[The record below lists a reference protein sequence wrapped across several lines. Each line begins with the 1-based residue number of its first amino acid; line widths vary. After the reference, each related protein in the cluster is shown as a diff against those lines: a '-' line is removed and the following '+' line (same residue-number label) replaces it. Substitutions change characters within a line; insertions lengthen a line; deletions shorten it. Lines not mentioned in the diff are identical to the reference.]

1 MTRLPIENFSPP
13 AEKFTKDLKGA
24 SPDRAEELSVVFHHE
39 GH

>member
-1 MTRLPIENFSPP
+1 MTRLPIEN

-24 SPDRAEELSVVFHHE
+24 SPDRAEELSVVNVFHHE

>member
-1 MTRLPIENFSPP
+1 MTRLPIEN